1 MRDKLESIIERYNS
15 IQDQMAESEIISNP
29 DKLKD
34 LAKEYKQL
42 EPVVSQEKYI
52 KILDQIIDCEAMINS
67 DDDELKELAIEE
79 LTENKNKN

>member
-42 EPVVSQEKYI
+42 EPVVLTG
-52 KILDQIIDCEAMINS
+52 KIY
-67 DDDELKELAIEE
+67 
-79 LTENKNKN
+79 KNTRSNYRLRSYDKF